1 MPRND
6 QLRPLSLAWGRPDV
20 GWLLLPVLL
29 LWVLEA
35 TPLSSGAWLGAGL
48 MVWGLVGGRVAPSA
62 GTAEGALHRARQI
75 VAGHGR
81 CTLAYGALLPDKR
94 HFFSPSGE
102 SVLAYVRKGRAAVVF
117 GEPIGPAE
125 DRAETVRAFLR
136 YCDVRGIIPTFYNVG
151 EAGLSLYEALGLR
164 VMPIGERA
172 MVDLAAFSLEGRAS
186 KPLRKAMHR
195 MERVGYRLEIHRPPL
210 SAELLGELAAVSA
223 EWLGKV
229 SGAERRFSMGWF
241 DEAYLRDCTVAAAY
255 APDGRMTAFVNMAP
269 SYQGRDV
276 AADLMRRRA
285 EAEHGTVEALYVT
298 LFEHSRAEGH
308 HGFDMG
314 LSLASLDLARSGL
327 PLPGWAWRGA
337 HAALRRCYN
346 VEGIH
351 EFKKKFHPRWEAR
364 YLVFPGRRSLFE
376 VLFGL
381 VRAGS
386 GDRLLAYLK
395 RPSGRS

>member
-1 MPRND
+1 MPRHD
-6 QLRPLSLAWGRPDV
+6 HHRSLALAWGPPDMA
-20 GWLLLPVLL
+20 WLLLPVLL

-48 MVWGLVGGRVAPSA
+48 VLWGLVGGRAAPRV
-62 GTAEGALHRARQI
+62 GTSEGALHRARQI

-81 CTLAYGALLPDKR
+81 STLAYGALLPDKR

-102 SVLAYVRKGRAAVVF
+102 SVLAYVRKGRAAIAF

-136 YCDVRGIIPTFYNVG
+136 HCGERGILPTFYNVG

-172 MVDLAAFSLEGRAS
+172 MVDLGAFSLEGRAS

-195 MERVGYRLEIHRPPL
+195 MERAGYRLEVHRPPL
-210 SAELLGELAAVSA
+210 APSLLEELRAVSA
-223 EWLGKV
+223 EWLEQV

-241 DEAYLRDCTVAAAY
+241 DEEYLRDCTVAVAY
-255 APDGRMTAFVNMAP
+255 APDGRMRAFVNMAP
-269 SYQGRDV
+269 SYQGQDV
-276 AADLMRRRA
+276 AGDLMRRRA
-285 EAEHGTVEALYVT
+285 DAEHGTVEALYVT
-298 LFEHSRAEGH
+298 LFEHSKAEGYR
-308 HGFDMG
+308 GFDMG

-327 PLPGWAWRGA
+327 PLPGWAWRAA
-337 HAALRRCYN
+337 HAALRRGYN

-351 EFKKKFHPRWEAR
+351 EFKKKFHPRWEPR
-364 YLVFPGRRSLFE
+364 YLVFPSRRSLVE